1 MIGEVYLARISA
13 DQVKIGH
20 SKNKDQRL
28 AALATKHG
36 MAEFL
41 ISFPGSTEDERRL
54 HSAMKPFLDRA
65 TGGREIFRIPET
77 VLADL
82 IASLHKE
89 HGDAV
94 STECAIIHSVD
105 LRLPDDLRK
114 RLRILAA
121 IRNTSLHQLI
131 LDMLKAS
138 VDDAMPTSDGDLGE
152 MAKVFA

>member
-1 MIGEVYLARISA
+1 MNSEKTSAEVI
-13 DQVKIGH
+13 H
-20 SKNKDQRL
+20 
-28 AALATKHG
+28 AT
-36 MAEFL
+36 
-41 ISFPGSTEDERRL
+41 T
-54 HSAMKPFLDRA
+54 
-65 TGGREIFRIPET
+65 
-77 VLADL
+77 
-82 IASLHKE
+82 
-89 HGDAV
+89 
-94 STECAIIHSVD
+94 